1 MVNNCLY
8 TIKLANMISMPLLY
22 ILSKLKSIAQI
33 SNMISMLLLYILSKL
48 ESIAQIDL
56 EFNLQE
62 YTYSTTFIFTKY
74 NFINNRNKLYLY
86 SPLIHTLWINFYF
99 TTFQYLY
106 NSNELVRFI
115 HYFDNRNNKILK
127 FWNWRKNCKFWK
139 RINYIIYNNS
149 FIYLNN
155 DWVFEINYKIK
166 FFIINSFIINSNI
179 VINNLYKNLLLIQNR
194 FFTSI
199 HCNVIENEESWY

>member
-1 MVNNCLY
+1 
-8 TIKLANMISMPLLY
+8 MISMPLLY

-86 SPLIHTLWINFYF
+86 SP
-99 TTFQYLY
+99 
-106 NSNELVRFI
+106 
-115 HYFDNRNNKILK
+115 
-127 FWNWRKNCKFWK
+127 
-139 RINYIIYNNS
+139 
-149 FIYLNN
+149 
-155 DWVFEINYKIK
+155 
-166 FFIINSFIINSNI
+166 
-179 VINNLYKNLLLIQNR
+179 
-194 FFTSI
+194 
-199 HCNVIENEESWY
+199 

>member
-1 MVNNCLY
+1 MHIMGICGMPRRIPDYPDIYLQWNRISSIGSIITTIGLIIFLYIIFNTIFGDEKYLKVRYFSKYNNILNVFNISVNYMVNNCLY

-86 SPLIHTLWINFYF
+86 SPLIHTL
-99 TTFQYLY
+99 
-106 NSNELVRFI
+106 
-115 HYFDNRNNKILK
+115 
-127 FWNWRKNCKFWK
+127 
-139 RINYIIYNNS
+139 
-149 FIYLNN
+149 
-155 DWVFEINYKIK
+155 
-166 FFIINSFIINSNI
+166 
-179 VINNLYKNLLLIQNR
+179 
-194 FFTSI
+194 
-199 HCNVIENEESWY
+199 